1 MNKARVVIIKYC
13 TVCAMK
19 LLAAVISTEFN
30 IGWLLPCEGHRDTQ
44 HNDTQYIDN
53 QCNDIQHND
62 NQHNDNQP
70 NDIQH
75 NDKKTWQSALQ
86 HSA

>member
-19 LLAAVISTEFN
+19 LLAAVISTKFN
-30 IGWLLPCEGHRDTQ
+30 IGWLLFCEGHHDTQ

-53 QCNDIQHND
+53 QY
-62 NQHNDNQP
+62 NDNQP

-75 NDKKTWQSALQ
+75 NDK
-86 HSA
+86 